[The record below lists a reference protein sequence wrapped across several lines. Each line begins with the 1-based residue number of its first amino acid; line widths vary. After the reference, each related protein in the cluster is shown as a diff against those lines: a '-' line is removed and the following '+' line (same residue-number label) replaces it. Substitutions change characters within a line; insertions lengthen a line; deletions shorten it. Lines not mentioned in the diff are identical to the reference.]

1 MAERLQMP
9 QSGGGLVRYSEDY
22 KSRFVMSPVTVI
34 VMIIAVILI
43 EIALHVIG

>member
-1 MAERLQMP
+1 MAERLQLP

-34 VMIIAVILI
+34 AMIIAVILI
-43 EIALHVIG
+43 EIALHVLG